1 MIPANSHH
9 LIENS
14 SASHVEASGERSV
27 TPARRSTEFTFME
40 AGFTLMELVIV
51 MSIMVILAAVG
62 VANYQKIREKA
73 KETLLKDD
81 LKTMR
86 KLIDQYSADKE
97 ALPDSLDD
105 LVSGTYM
112 REVPIDPITGNAD
125 WQLEMGDDPNARTTK
140 QGVVDVHSKAPGA
153 DAEGKPFADY

>member
-1 MIPANSHH
+1 MQGT
-9 LIENS
+9 S
-14 SASHVEASGERSV
+14 SPNGTKDLFECRCERLSGLGRRAVRPSWV
-27 TPARRSTEFTFME
+27 RRSQ
-40 AGFTLMELVIV
+40 GFTLMELVIV
-51 MSIMVILAAVG
+51 MTIMVTLAAVG
-62 VANYQKIREKA
+62 VVNYQRIREKA

-105 LVSGTYM
+105 LVTGGYL

-125 WQLEMGDDPNARTTK
+125 WLLDMGDDPLSRTTK
-140 QGVVDVHSKAPGA
+140 QGVIDVHSKASGA
-153 DAEGKPFADY
+153 DFEGRAFSDY